1 MFLFLVWQPID
12 TYFRAVQP
20 FVNLS
25 HPKGATAEH
34 SLLLSYPSCY
44 PIETTV
50 LALVNRDLKVAWISF
65 VSLMSIT
72 IPVLA
77 GGVFTAQYFRK
88 EDQIRVAATM
98 PAYYALV
105 VFVTVYAASFLLI
118 WPKRKR
124 YLPHPIH
131 TLADLLSFMYQS
143 PLLTDPAFRELKTK
157 ADLVGR
163 LVVPAVGEETG
174 RDRAARYA
182 FGIYIGR
189 DGREHLGIDRLQRP
203 GSGEM
208 LITTGM
214 MR

>member
-1 MFLFLVWQPID
+1 M
-12 TYFRAVQP
+12 
-20 FVNLS
+20 
-25 HPKGATAEH
+25 
-34 SLLLSYPSCY
+34 LLAYPSCY
-44 PIETTV
+44 PVETTV
-50 LALVNRDLKVAWISF
+50 LALLNRDFKMAWISF
-65 VSLMSIT
+65 VSLMSTT

-88 EDQIRVAATM
+88 ENNIRVAATM

-105 VFVTVYAASFLLI
+105 VFVAVYAASFLLV
-118 WPKRKR
+118 WPTRKR
-124 YLPHPIH
+124 YLPHKIH

-143 PLLTDPAFRELKTK
+143 PLLTDPALWDLKTK

-163 LVVPAVGEETG
+163 LVVPPFGEGTG
-174 RDRAARYA
+174 RERSAKYA
-182 FGIYIGR
+182 FGIYTGR

-208 LITTGM
+208 LVATGM